1 MTRRTILSAAA
12 LIATAAAPRVAAQ
25 QAILSPAGP
34 AAAELAHLGWIVL
47 VLFSI
52 VSALVWVLIFWLGL
66 RRPGRVTDA
75 PDVAEVRGES
85 WIVLGSVALP
95 AAILAFMFVLTLQGM
110 RAEPMPAHDRP
121 PAIRLIG
128 HQWWWEIEYQ
138 PDADGGAVTTANEIH
153 IPAGVPVDIE
163 LISHD
168 VIHSFWVPSLQG
180 KVDLIPG
187 VVNRVRVQASHAG
200 VYHGQCAEYCGA
212 EHGKMRLLIVADEP
226 SQYRTWLAREREAA
240 AAPASAD
247 AQRGA
252 EVFTS
257 SSCALC
263 HAVRGTSA
271 RGRVGPEL
279 THLAS
284 RRMIAANT
292 LPNDTA
298 GLTAWIPHAQTLKP
312 GTQMPNT
319 TLEATDLASL
329 VAYLQD
335 LK

>member
-1 MTRRTILSAAA
+1 MTRRAIFVV
-12 LIATAAAPRVAAQ
+12 IATAAATPAPVAAQ

-34 AAAELAHLGWIVL
+34 AAAELARVGWIVL

-52 VSALVWVLIFWLGL
+52 VSIFVWGLIFWLGL
-66 RRPGRVTDA
+66 RRRGRVTDA
-75 PDVAEVRGES
+75 PDVEEVRGES

-95 AAILAFMFVLTLQGM
+95 AAILVFMFVLTLQAM
-110 RAEPMPAHDRP
+110 RATPMHAHGTA

-128 HQWWWEIEYQ
+128 HQWWWEIEY
-138 PDADGGAVTTANEIH
+138 PADAGGGQFTSANEIH
-153 IPAGVPVDIE
+153 IPVGEPVDIE
-163 LISHD
+163 LVSRD

-187 VVNRVRVQASHAG
+187 VDNRVRVEASRAG
-200 VYHGQCAEYCGA
+200 IYHGQCAEYCGA
-212 EHGKMRLLIVADEP
+212 EHGRMRLLVVADEP
-226 SQYRTWLAREREAA
+226 AQYRTWLARERAA
-240 AAPASAD
+240 AVAPTSAA

-252 EVFTS
+252 DVFVS

-271 RGRVGPEL
+271 LGRIGPDL
-279 THLAS
+279 THLAA

-292 LPNDTA
+292 LPNDAA
-298 GLTAWIPHAQTLKP
+298 GLTTWIPHAQALKP

-319 TLEATDLASL
+319 SLDPADLASL
-329 VAYLQD
+329 VAYLRELQ
-335 LK
+335 

>member
-1 MTRRTILSAAA
+1 MIRRAIVS
-12 LIATAAAPRVAAQ
+12 TAAVMAMAAPGVAAR

-34 AAAELAHLGWIVL
+34 AAAELARIGWIVL
-47 VLFSI
+47 ILFSF
-52 VSALVWVLIFWLGL
+52 VSLVVWGLIFWLGL
-66 RRPGRVTDA
+66 RRRGHVTDV
-75 PDVAEVRGES
+75 PDVKDVRGES
-85 WIVLGSVALP
+85 WIVLGGLAAP
-95 AAILAFMFVLTLQGM
+95 AAVLVFMFVLTLQGM
-110 RAEPMPAHDRP
+110 RAAPMPARDAP

-138 PDADGGAVTTANEIH
+138 ADEDGGQVTSANEIH
-153 IPAGVPVDIE
+153 VPVGEPVDIE
-163 LISHD
+163 LISRD

-200 VYHGQCAEYCGA
+200 VYQGQCAEYCGA
-212 EHGKMRLLIVADEP
+212 EHGKMRLLVVADEP
-226 SQYRTWLAREREAA
+226 SQYHAWLARERAA
-240 AAPASAD
+240 ASAPASVE

-252 EVFTS
+252 KVFTS

-263 HAVRGTSA
+263 HAIRGTSA
-271 RGRVGPEL
+271 LGRVGPDL

-292 LPNDTA
+292 LPNDAA
-298 GLTAWIPHAQTLKP
+298 GLTAWIPHAQALKP

-319 TLEATDLASL
+319 PLDATDLASL
-329 VAYLQD
+329 VAYMRE